1 MRMPVCCY
9 PSVRSL
15 TLGVSARRNECSS
28 VGAQYIL
35 LPFHLGISVLHRWKV
50 NVWMNELREMR
61 MVSVL
66 KANFVRKFACNM
78 KVIFY
83 FYSITKSGGGD
94 DRSTSN
100 RKIERENISLSV
112 PLSVDKTEHS
122 GWVNWVVKRFLEPF
136 VGWIVVLVV
145 ISVVY
150 SHYKSNSTKA
160 APLLLF
166 PAAAAAR
173 CCCVHFFFFLF
184 SPFVCGLFHFFLDV
198 DVAIQ

>member
-35 LPFHLGISVLHRWKV
+35 LPFHLGISALHRWKV
-50 NVWMNELREMR
+50 NVWMNELQEMR

-83 FYSITKSGGGD
+83 FYSITKSGGD

-100 RKIERENISLSV
+100 RKSERENISLSLYATLCRQDGTQRLGELGGETLFITICRLNCC
-112 PLSVDKTEHS
+112 PRSHLRRLQSLQIQFHKS
-122 GWVNWVVKRFLEPF
+122 G
-136 VGWIVVLVV
+136 
-145 ISVVY
+145 
-150 SHYKSNSTKA
+150 STSSL
-160 APLLLF
+160 PS
-166 PAAAAAR
+166 
-173 CCCVHFFFFLF
+173 CCCCWMLLCSLFFLF

-198 DVAIQ
+198 EVAIQ